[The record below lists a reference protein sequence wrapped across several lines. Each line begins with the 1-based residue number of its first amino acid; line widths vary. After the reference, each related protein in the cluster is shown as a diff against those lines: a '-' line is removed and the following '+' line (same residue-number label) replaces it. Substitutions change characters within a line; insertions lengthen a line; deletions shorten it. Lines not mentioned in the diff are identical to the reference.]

1 MKIGFLI
8 NPSSGGGQGQKV
20 WEAIRPLVKHDQ
32 LNYCAYKT
40 SSPGQVPRVVSR
52 LLDQNIDRL
61 AIIGGDGTIN
71 ETLQVIMERHC
82 KIPMAIVPA
91 GTGNDLARTIDPS
104 LNAKQAYR
112 NLLSGKTKALDVMQI
127 VHQNNVHYALNYFGV
142 GLDAYVA
149 KQVYQSP
156 RLRKLRKLGYLHS
169 IVDCWSSFTPFDLCV
184 EIDGSREDLDSIW
197 LFAVG
202 NLPFYA
208 TMPVNPTADLTDGLL
223 EINVIPCMSKLDV
236 ATLLL
241 EARAGSIPKGLV
253 QKKAAQV
260 TLLVQRPMTAQ
271 IDGNPVELSGPVQVR
286 AMQQV
291 LPILMS

>member
-1 MKIGFLI
+1 
-8 NPSSGGGQGQKV
+8 
-20 WEAIRPLVKHDQ
+20 
-32 LNYCAYKT
+32 
-40 SSPGQVPRVVSR
+40 
-52 LLDQNIDRL
+52 
-61 AIIGGDGTIN
+61 
-71 ETLQVIMERHC
+71 
-82 KIPMAIVPA
+82 
-91 GTGNDLARTIDPS
+91 
-104 LNAKQAYR
+104 
-112 NLLSGKTKALDVMQI
+112 
-127 VHQNNVHYALNYFGV
+127 
-142 GLDAYVA
+142 
-149 KQVYQSP
+149 
-156 RLRKLRKLGYLHS
+156 
-169 IVDCWSSFTPFDLCV
+169 
-184 EIDGSREDLDSIW
+184 
-197 LFAVG
+197 